1 MSPNDTIIYIGPSYM
16 PDGSPAPD
24 LLTEEEAIIFLR
36 LDKDGPANPKKTLKY
51 YRDKEMLRGTRVG
64 LRYHYQRKELLEF
77 LDKATERTNQNR
89 S

>member
-1 MSPNDTIIYIGPSYM
+1 MGQNNTTIYIGPSFM
-16 PDGSPAPD
+16 PNGSPAPD